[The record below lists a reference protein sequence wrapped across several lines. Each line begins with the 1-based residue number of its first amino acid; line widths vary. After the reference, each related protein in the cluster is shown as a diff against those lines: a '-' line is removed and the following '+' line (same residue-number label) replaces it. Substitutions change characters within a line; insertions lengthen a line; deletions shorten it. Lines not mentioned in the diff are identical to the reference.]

1 MSGKTH
7 IKKHIQNKGITELIY
22 KQGKEEYAYIET
34 SNGGSP
40 PRFVCKTLM
49 EKQVNAYLKGSLV
62 KGPGKKR
69 VDKGDLVL
77 LEKDPTTTEKD
88 KYVIIWKYSEEE
100 KKKLIK
106 MGELKQINIMK
117 DSAGGGSDGQIQ
129 FEGEE
134 KKNDDDEEIDIAD
147 I

>member
-7 IKKHIQNKGITELIY
+7 IKNHIKNRGTSELIH
-22 KQGKEEYAYIET
+22 KQGKEEYAYVEI

-49 EKQVNAYLKGSLV
+49 EKSVNAYLKGSLV

-88 KYVIIWKYSEEE
+88 KYVIIWKYSEED

-106 MGELKQINIMK
+106 QGELKSITITNESTPSNGTNIK
-117 DSAGGGSDGQIQ
+117 
-129 FEGEE
+129 FEGEAS
-134 KKNDDDEEIDIAD
+134 KDVDEEINIAD

>member
-7 IKKHIQNKGITELIY
+7 IKKHTQNRGINELIY
-22 KQGKEEYAYIET
+22 KQGKEEYAYIEIL
-34 SNGGSP
+34 NGGSP
-40 PRFVCKTLM
+40 PRFVCRTLM
-49 EKQVNAYLKGSLV
+49 DKTVNAYLKGSLI

-88 KYVIIWKYSEEE
+88 KFVIIWKYSEEE
-100 KKKLIK
+100 KKKLTK
-106 MGELKQINIMK
+106 MGELKGIAPTNE
-117 DSAGGGSDGQIQ
+117 DTNLNNGTNIQ
-129 FEGEE
+129 FEGDNNVKEE
-134 KKNDDDEEIDIAD
+134 EEINIAD

>member
-40 PRFVCKTLM
+40 PRFVCRTLM
-49 EKQVNAYLKGSLV
+49 EKQVTAYLKGSLV

-100 KKKLIK
+100 KKKLTK

-117 DSAGGGSDGQIQ
+117 DSAGGGGDAHIQ